1 MRTHTVEVRR
11 WCESLGGVARTAE
24 LARVGVDR
32 HSLRAA
38 LDAGEVRRVREGV
51 YATPDTGADVITA
64 VLHGGTLGCVSRL
77 QAEGLWLIDRDD
89 RVHVSMPPTGR
100 RRPHDDCEC
109 AIHWTASTN
118 RGGMASIG
126 DALVQVLQCQGA
138 EHFFVALESAMRERR
153 LSRSELQRLRGRLQ
167 IRHRHLV
174 DFARWDA
181 DSGLE
186 SLLRLRLRPSGLDP
200 ASQVRIPGVGR
211 VDFVLD
217 DLIVIE
223 VDGVP
228 GHADSPGSRHKDL
241 VRDAV
246 ASAHGLE
253 TLRFDYAL
261 VVYDWPLVEAAILAA
276 VDRARRRRARRVV
289 G

>member
-1 MRTHTVEVRR
+1 MRIHPVEVRR

-38 LDAGEVRRVREGV
+38 LEAGELRRVREGV
-51 YATPDTGADVITA
+51 YATPDTGAEVITA
-64 VLHGGTLGCVSRL
+64 VLHGGALGCANRL
-77 QAEGLWLIDRDD
+77 RAEGLWLIGCDE

-100 RRPHDDCEC
+100 RRPHDGCEC
-109 AIHWTASTN
+109 VSHWTATTTD
-118 RGGMASIG
+118 GGTAPLV
-126 DALVQVLQCQGA
+126 DALVQLLQCRGT
-138 EHFFVALESAMRERR
+138 EDFFVALESAMRKRR
-153 LSRSELQRLRGRLQ
+153 LSRSGVQRLRARVQ
-167 IRHRHLV
+167 AQHRHLV

-186 SLLRLRLRPSGLDP
+186 SLLRLRFRRSGLDLAP
-200 ASQVRIPGVGR
+200 QVRIPGVGR
-211 VDFVLD
+211 VDFVLVG
-217 DLIVIE
+217 LVVVE

-228 GHADSPGSRHKDL
+228 GHADSLISRHKDL

-261 VVYDWPLVEAAILAA
+261 VVHDWPLVEAAILAA
-276 VDRARRRRARRVV
+276 VARARRRRARRVV